1 MARKKRKKFKQ
12 FDLKLSPK
20 FFWGAGFFLVVL
32 ILLSLL
38 GYLIY
43 TSSVFKIKEEN
54 IRSELPLSLVLKNK
68 IEGQSLFKLDIK
80 DIASRLIDEYPEYK
94 GIYVLR
100 EFPSTLIIRAQKRK
114 PFAQLKER
122 RFYLIDKE
130 AMIISNGLRD
140 PQPGVI
146 PIEISDYDRF
156 LRKGKVI
163 EDQRLSHAFEL
174 IEALDEQDFFKTE
187 SIELINATQPDA
199 MYFMISGEAFGAKEN
214 RHKKDIR
221 VIVGKDNFAKKIMH
235 LKEVI
240 GQQIQEKISS
250 VEYIDLRYKKVYV
263 GFRR

>member
-1 MARKKRKKFKQ
+1 MARKKRKKLKQ
-12 FDLKLSPK
+12 FDFKVSPK
-20 FFWGAGFFLVVL
+20 FIWGGSIFLAAL

-43 TSSVFKIKEEN
+43 TCPVFKIKENN
-54 IRSELPLSLVLKNK
+54 IKSDLPLSLVLKQK
-68 IEGQSLFKLDIK
+68 IEGQSIFKLNIK

-94 GIYVLR
+94 GVYVLR
-100 EFPSTLIIRAQKRK
+100 EFPSTLLIKAQKRK

-130 AMIISNGLRD
+130 ATIISNGLKE
-140 PQPGVI
+140 PQPGII

-156 LRKGKVI
+156 LRKGKVV
-163 EDQRLSHAFEL
+163 EDIRLAYAFEL
-174 IEALDEQDFFKTE
+174 IDALGEQDFFDPTKV
-187 SIELINATQPDA
+187 ELINATQADA
-199 MYFMISGEAFGAKEN
+199 LYFMIPGEAFGGKEN
-214 RHKKDIR
+214 WQKKDIR
-221 VIVGKDNFAKKIMH
+221 VIIGKDNFAKKIMH

-240 GQQIQEKISS
+240 GQQIQDKISS